1 MIEIY
6 DNEGTTFDRYTVIID
21 GDVFGMS
28 DNPLSPQ
35 GFNQYSGKLHEL
47 PLARNN
53 GERITLES
61 LPEEVQTA
69 IQRRR
74 EKEVISESDIIRDDN
89 GDEVEQ

>member
-6 DNEGTTFDRYTVIID
+6 DNEGKTFDRYTVIID

-28 DNPLSPQ
+28 ENPLSPQ

-47 PLARNN
+47 PMARNN

-61 LPEEVQTA
+61 LPDEVQKA
-69 IQRRR
+69 IELRQ
-74 EKEVISESDIIRDDN
+74 
-89 GDEVEQ
+89 